1 MSEDDRERTSFK
13 MYRSVRER
21 NIRIVSY
28 RIVLKIRQG
37 RAREYISRGAF
48 RMGRVGR
55 ALETRERAS
64 PFLVTPGEEWDITS
78 CRCDRARD
86 VEGM

>member
-28 RIVLKIRQG
+28 RIVS
-37 RAREYISRGAF
+37 Y
-48 RMGRVGR
+48 
-55 ALETRERAS
+55 
-64 PFLVTPGEEWDITS
+64 
-78 CRCDRARD
+78 
-86 VEGM
+86 